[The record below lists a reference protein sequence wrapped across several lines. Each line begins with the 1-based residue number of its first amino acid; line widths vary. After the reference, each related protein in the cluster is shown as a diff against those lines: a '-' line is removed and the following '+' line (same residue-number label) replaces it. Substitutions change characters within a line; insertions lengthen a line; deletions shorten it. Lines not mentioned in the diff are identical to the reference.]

1 MKATSSESCFL
12 NIVAK
17 HADVDEFQIIFI
29 TAKVALMLDWT
40 EVTMFL
46 NGSRQEF
53 ETLST

>member
-1 MKATSSESCFL
+1 MKATSSESCFS
-12 NIVAK
+12 NIVAE

-29 TAKVALMLDWT
+29 TAKVALVLDWT

-46 NGSRQEF
+46 NGSRQEL